1 VEDGDVKLSLRA
13 ALAGLAAAGVAL
25 GVAEIV
31 AVLTGPLSS
40 PLFAVGGVV
49 VDNVPAPVKDAG
61 IAVFGTHDKT
71 ALLTGTA
78 ILLAIYAGLL
88 GVLAL
93 RNRLVA
99 PIGIALF
106 AVVGVVA
113 ALTRNDAGISAALPT
128 LIGAVGAYF
137 ALRYLLQAAI
147 EAEPEPGR
155 PPSGASSDALT
166 LGQQTSGLPTPDS
179 RPASALTPDSR
190 PAGALTPDSGP
201 AGALTPDPRP
211 AGLLAPDADRTGA
224 LPPDPHLPGAVA
236 TGSAASAAG
245 GSRSGSTAVADGS
258 GGKPPARPVVYPSAY
273 REGGRRRFLVGLG
286 AAAGVAAVGGFGG
299 RLLTSRRAV
308 TAARNAVVLPAAP
321 PAPAIPA
328 GAQVEGVTPYV
339 SANDDFYRIDTALY
353 PPQVDPATWELRIH
367 GMVRNPITI
376 TWEQL
381 LQRPMVQ
388 RYVTL
393 ACVSNE
399 VGGDLIGN
407 ALWLGTPIKD
417 LLDEAQPL
425 PDADQV
431 VQRSTDGWTCGTPTA
446 VLRDGRDALLA
457 IGMNGRPLPVLHGF
471 PVRMVVPGL
480 YGYVSACKWITE
492 IELTRF
498 SDFDAYWVPRGWSA
512 QGPIKTESRIETP
525 RDGAKRNAG
534 QVMVGGVAW
543 AQHRGITKVEVQV
556 DNGPW
561 APATLAPVVSADT
574 WVQWSY
580 AWAATAGEHTLR
592 VRATDKDGQTQTS
605 TPAPPAPDG
614 ATGWHSVQVTV
625 G

>member
-1 VEDGDVKLSLRA
+1 MKLSLRA

-78 ILLAIYAGLL
+78 VLLAGYAALL
-88 GVLAL
+88 GVFAL
-93 RNRLVA
+93 RSRVVA
-99 PIGIALF
+99 PAGIALF
-106 AVVGVVA
+106 AVIGVAA
-113 ALTRNDAGISAALPT
+113 ALTRNDAGVTAALPT
-128 LIGAVGAYF
+128 LAGAVAAFF
-137 ALRYLLQAAI
+137 ALRYLLRVAVEAEPASAAAEAGPASAAI
-147 EAEPEPGR
+147 EAE
-155 PPSGASSDALT
+155 S
-166 LGQQTSGLPTPDS
+166 
-179 RPASALTPDSR
+179 
-190 PAGALTPDSGP
+190 AGAG
-201 AGALTPDPRP
+201 
-211 AGLLAPDADRTGA
+211 
-224 LPPDPHLPGAVA
+224 V
-236 TGSAASAAG
+236 
-245 GSRSGSTAVADGS
+245 
-258 GGKPPARPVVYPSAY
+258 RPVVHPSAY
-273 REGGRRRFLVGLG
+273 REGGRRRFLVGVG
-286 AAAGVAAVGGFGG
+286 VAAGVAAVGGVGG

-308 TAARNAVVLPAAP
+308 TAARAAVVLPPASPAAP
-321 PAPAIPA
+321 IPA
-328 GAQVEGVTPYV
+328 GAQVEGATAYVT
-339 SANDDFYRIDTALY
+339 SNADFYRIDTALY
-353 PPQVDPATWELRIH
+353 PPQLDPSTWELRIH

-381 LQRPMVQ
+381 LRRPMVQ

-417 LLDEAQPL
+417 LLDEAEPL
-425 PDADQV
+425 PGADQV
-431 VQRSTDGWTCGTPTA
+431 VQRSSDGWTCGSPTA

-457 IGMNGRPLPVLHGF
+457 VGMNGEPLPVRHGF

-498 SDFDAYWVPRGWSA
+498 ADFDAYWVPRGWSA
-512 QGPIKTESRIETP
+512 LGPIKTESRIDTP
-525 RDGAKRNAG
+525 RDGAERKAG
-534 QVMVGGVAW
+534 PVTVAGVAW
-543 AQHRGITKVEVQV
+543 AQHRGITMVEVQV

-561 APATLAPVVSADT
+561 APATLAPVVSVDT

-580 AWAATAGEHTLR
+580 AWQATAGEHTLR

-605 TPAPPAPDG
+605 TPAAPAPDG